1 MSKRCH
7 ACRAPV
13 AIACR
18 ITRRLHCDPD
28 GHRIAAV
35 APIGLPLRC
44 ADEISRRIL
53 STTNRKHRC
62 RRCCGN
68 SHRLPH
74 CSAPKQ
80 SCRSPGSTKP
90 RLARRARRWSGN
102 SLFGTVAPSRRTRSQ
117 KRSTSR
123 SHPVWRALGTDFQ
136 RSTGSEARRMP
147 GSLCDRRQ
155 HSTSERQARSLD
167 RTTQEST
174 AAAPL
179 SAC

>member
-1 MSKRCH
+1 MSGDVTP
-7 ACRAPV
+7 ATPV

-18 ITRRLHCDPD
+18 IARRLHCDPD

-35 APIGLPLRC
+35 TSIGLPLRC

-53 STTNRKHRC
+53 STTNRKHRY

-90 RLARRARRWSGN
+90 HLARRARCSSGN
-102 SLFGTVAPSRRTRSQ
+102 SLFGTAAPSRRTRSQ

-123 SHPVWRALGTDFQ
+123 SHPVWPQCARHRWISRDQ
-136 RSTGSEARRMP
+136 STGSEATACLVHCAIDA
-147 GSLCDRRQ
+147 SIALLN
-155 HSTSERQARSLD
+155 ARHG
-167 RTTQEST
+167 
-174 AAAPL
+174 PWIV
-179 SAC
+179 